1 MLSRADIAP
10 DIWQN
15 TGVFSLAETQAEL
28 FLIVER
34 LLGLPA
40 VEQLLTDTKASATS
54 VSLRRAADEL
64 SRVGLNPLAALVRK
78 HARRVKPASP
88 NFKTRWRR

>member
-10 DIWQN
+10 NTWQE
-15 TGVFSLAETQAEL
+15 TGVFSLCETQAEL
-28 FLIVER
+28 FLTVHQ

-40 VEQLLTDTKASATS
+40 VEQLLIDTKASATS

-64 SRVGLNPLAALVRK
+64 SRVGLKPLAALVRR
-78 HARRVKPASP
+78 HARRAKPAP
-88 NFKTRWRR
+88 QNFKARWRR